1 MPMGLPQFLAGR
13 YGVRIR
19 RNGRYWKPEFPLD
32 ERSGDL
38 PIFVS
43 TSFQAAVLLPE
54 LIGALANS
62 FSKSQIVHAVILFSY
77 GVPA

>member
-1 MPMGLPQFLAGR
+1 MPMGLLQFLAGR

-19 RNGRYWKPEFPLD
+19 SNGRYWKPEFPLD

-54 LIGALANS
+54 LIGALAD
-62 FSKSQIVHAVILFSY
+62 FFGKSQIVHAVIPLSY

>member
-1 MPMGLPQFLAGR
+1 MPMGLPQFLAGC
-13 YGVRIR
+13 YDVRIR

-54 LIGALANS
+54 LIGALAHS
-62 FSKSQIVHAVILFSY
+62 FSKSQIAHAVIPLSY